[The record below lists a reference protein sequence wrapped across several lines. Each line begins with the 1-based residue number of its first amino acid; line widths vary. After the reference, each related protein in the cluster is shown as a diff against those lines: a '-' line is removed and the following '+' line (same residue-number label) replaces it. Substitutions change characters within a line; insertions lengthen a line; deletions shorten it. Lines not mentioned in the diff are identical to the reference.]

1 MENRADS
8 IIIKQPFPSESFS
21 EKLGMRLYQNL
32 TFSNYNGLL
41 NMVNI
46 KQISK
51 RFVKQNTNN
60 LRPLFDCIRLEN
72 ELDVLYRS
80 NDFVRKHAH
89 ELITFI
95 KSVNPNLEVYKL
107 RQLICT
113 IPSNTA
119 SAKRKFSALK
129 RISSCFRCSQHQERV
144 SGLSEAKTISLLL
157 CCFCFFKSI
166 FLAAKVLTEYKR

>member
-1 MENRADS
+1 MQT
-8 IIIKQPFPSESFS
+8 IC
-21 EKLGMRLYQNL
+21 
-32 TFSNYNGLL
+32 
-41 NMVNI
+41 
-46 KQISK
+46 
-51 RFVKQNTNN
+51 
-60 LRPLFDCIRLEN
+60 RPLFDCIRLEN
-72 ELDVLYRS
+72 ELYVLYCS

-95 KSVNPNLEVYKL
+95 KSVNLQPGFLEVYKL

-119 SAKRKFSALK
+119 SAERKFSALK

-157 CCFCFFKSI
+157 CCCCFFKSI